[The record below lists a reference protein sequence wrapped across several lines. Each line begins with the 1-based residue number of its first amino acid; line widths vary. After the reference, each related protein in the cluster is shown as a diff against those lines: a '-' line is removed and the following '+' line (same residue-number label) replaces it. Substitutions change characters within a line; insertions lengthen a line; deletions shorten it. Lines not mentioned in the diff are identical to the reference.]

1 MGTVKSRINRGRTKL
16 QDLLKD
22 IYPTQLIEQ

>member
-16 QDLLKD
+16 QNLLSEV
-22 IYPTQLIEQ
+22 YPFEEDGS

>member
-16 QDLLKD
+16 QNLLEEV
-22 IYPTQLIEQ
+22 YPFEEDSE

>member
-16 QDLLKD
+16 QALLQD
-22 IYPTQLIEQ
+22 VYPFQEEE